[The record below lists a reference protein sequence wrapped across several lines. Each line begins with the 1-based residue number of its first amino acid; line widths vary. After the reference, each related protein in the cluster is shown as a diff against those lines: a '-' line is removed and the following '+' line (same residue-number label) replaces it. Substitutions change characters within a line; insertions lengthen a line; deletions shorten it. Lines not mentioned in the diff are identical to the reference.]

1 MLVERE
7 DVPKYPNSIS
17 FPKVPHQLMADVL
30 KYLAD
35 DGVFKREL
43 L

>member
-1 MLVERE
+1 MLVKIE

-17 FPKVPHQLMADVL
+17 FPKVPHRLMADVL

-35 DGVFKREL
+35 DGVLEREL